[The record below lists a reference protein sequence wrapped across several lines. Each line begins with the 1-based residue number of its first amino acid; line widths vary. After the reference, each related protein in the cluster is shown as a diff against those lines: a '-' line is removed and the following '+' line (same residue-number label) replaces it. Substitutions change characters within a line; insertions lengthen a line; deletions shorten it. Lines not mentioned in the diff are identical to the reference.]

1 MFPGCIQS
9 ITVCNPVTTMS
20 ALTAVRSSEYDWL
33 VTEPVRESR
42 PLVTWSAPGDGLSE
56 TRWRLELVPVPGYA
70 EQNTQ
75 AHRSQSAAN
84 QRPVLWAADQ
94 WEGGTAA
101 GSDVTCLAECVS
113 VHSLAPLTAISCL
126 SSQMSATKNWPKRRV
141 GQFYLYVYPN
151 LSWIPAKIREN
162 VRGFIWKFLKLLDKP
177 GPLPWLS
184 SRFII
189 SIKLTTTHFNNLV
202 KTPASMARIEN
213 AKLTTFKIIQLE
225 AR

>member
-1 MFPGCIQS
+1 METGAGASARVCRAEHSGTQEPVSSQSEASIVTSWPMRGRDSSRLRCYLPGR
-9 ITVCNPVTTMS
+9 VCEC
-20 ALTAVRSSEYDWL
+20 ALTG
-33 VTEPVRESR
+33 
-42 PLVTWSAPGDGLSE
+42 APHCHLLS
-56 TRWRLELVPVPGYA
+56 LI
-70 EQNTQ
+70 
-75 AHRSQSAAN
+75 
-84 QRPVLWAADQ
+84 
-94 WEGGTAA
+94 
-101 GSDVTCLAECVS
+101 SDVS
-113 VHSLAPLTAISCL
+113 HQKLTQELMAVASE
-126 SSQMSATKNWPKRRV
+126 RRV